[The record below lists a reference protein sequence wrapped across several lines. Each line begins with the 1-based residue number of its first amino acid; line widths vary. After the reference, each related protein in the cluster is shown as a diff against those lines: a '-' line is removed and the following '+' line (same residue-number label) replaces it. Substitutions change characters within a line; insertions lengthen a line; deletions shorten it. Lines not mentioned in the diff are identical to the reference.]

1 MSRRY
6 NYSANSV
13 AKVITY
19 IIVLLLILG
28 TIGAVVFLF
37 LRPQGMIYLNNIPL
51 PAFEVSLDNSSV
63 VF

>member
-37 LRPQGMIYLNNIPL
+37 CAPKVCISAM
-51 PAFEVSLDNSSV
+51 AMKS
-63 VF
+63 